1 MLELIILFL
10 LSRSVRRIAEGK
22 ELNPTKYVTYTILLW
37 FGFEALFY
45 VLGLVFF
52 RMPVMAYFFA
62 LIGAAIGGL
71 IGYRIAKKA
80 QEGWTKYEEVE

>member
-1 MLELIILFL
+1 M
-10 LSRSVRRIAEGK
+10 
-22 ELNPTKYVTYTILLW
+22 TYTILYW

-71 IGYRIAKKA
+71 IAYRIAQKA
-80 QEGWTKYEEVE
+80 DQAWTKYEEVE